1 MKKSIAIIAVLVAL
15 LLAISG
21 ILPGELVW
29 GIALVCGIF
38 IFFSAAMSAG
48 ALLTDKNERR

>member
-1 MKKSIAIIAVLVAL
+1 MRAAL
-15 LLAISG
+15 IVITLAALALTLAG
-21 ILPGELVW
+21 ILPGEIVW